1 MLKRR
6 KPKNCRGFTII
17 ELITVIALSGIIL
30 GLLARFV
37 VQGMD
42 TYHFVDDR
50 KTLLRDV
57 RLAVHF
63 MNRDFRQ
70 IKADDGIQ
78 DATATQFRF
87 TSYDE
92 DDITYQYTSN
102 TITRNGHTLADH
114 ITSFQFRYLRA
125 DGGYMILPV
134 APDSLEY
141 IWNVESEFTMSD
153 GDHSRRMLVKV
164 YPRKY

>member
-1 MLKRR
+1 MKKRKR
-6 KPKNCRGFTII
+6 KNCRGFTII
-17 ELITVIALSGIIL
+17 ELITVIALSGIIV

-50 KTLLRDV
+50 KTLLRDA

-70 IKADDGIQ
+70 VKADAGIQ
-78 DATATQFRF
+78 NATATQFRF
-87 TSYDE
+87 TNYDE
-92 DDITYQYTSN
+92 DDITYQYADN
-102 TITRNGHTLADH
+102 KITRNGYTLADH
-114 ITSFQFRYLRA
+114 LTSFQLRYLRA
-125 DGGYMILPV
+125 DDGYMTLPV
-134 APDSLEY
+134 TSDSLAY
-141 IWNVESEFTMSD
+141 IWNVEAEFTISAD
-153 GDHSRRMLVKV
+153 DHSRRMLVKV